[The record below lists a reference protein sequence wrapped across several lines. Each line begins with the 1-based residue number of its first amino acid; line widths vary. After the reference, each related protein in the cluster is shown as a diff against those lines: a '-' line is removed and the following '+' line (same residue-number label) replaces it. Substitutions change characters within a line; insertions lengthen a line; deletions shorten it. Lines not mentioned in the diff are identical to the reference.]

1 MPIADVKRDPVLTG
15 VTSLEPAVEWYALYK
30 HAVRGRR
37 DGAALAE
44 RARTWLITTLED
56 ALDAD
61 DVLDPLDRR
70 KISRKQSPGDSPHR

>member
-1 MPIADVKRDPVLTG
+1 MQRDPLRIGDLKRDPVLTG

-30 HAVRGRR
+30 RAVRGRK

-44 RARTWLITTLED
+44 RARAWLINTLED

-61 DVLDPLDRR
+61 DVVDPLDNPEN
-70 KISRKQSPGDSPHR
+70 SRKNS